1 MRCPRC
7 NSPRVQRGY
16 DDTLLVLRMAGLH
29 ELLCNNC
36 GLEFKGFDPL
46 QKVSRQPRHGRE
58 SGGRRRRAPRFR
70 VHLPATIAL
79 IQRNGE
85 SRGSYTPP
93 SRAHCETISQ
103 LGMALSFVGTRLS
116 EEQLSRLGC
125 LLFVTVDLPDGPVEA
140 VVSTVTCE
148 RLGDNG
154 KGKWVVGGT
163 IEQISDEYSTRLNA
177 FVEKRL
183 EEEPVLA
190 LHGAA
195 G

>member
-1 MRCPRC
+1 
-7 NSPRVQRGY
+7 
-16 DDTLLVLRMAGLH
+16 
-29 ELLCNNC
+29 
-36 GLEFKGFDPL
+36 
-46 QKVSRQPRHGRE
+46 
-58 SGGRRRRAPRFR
+58 
-70 VHLPATIAL
+70 
-79 IQRNGE
+79 
-85 SRGSYTPP
+85 
-93 SRAHCETISQ
+93 
-103 LGMALSFVGTRLS
+103 MALSFVGTRLS